1 MPINL
6 VGIVSLG
13 VALLNLV
20 LGFIVFF
27 RNPRKTNNIVYAV
40 IVSSISVWIVFTY
53 LYNNPSLLEPKD
65 WLKLVYLASYGML
78 FSQMLFAYFF
88 PKRIKSHF
96 LQYAVP
102 ILLTTIPSLYVLL
115 IQDSVIESV
124 VNHQERFVSV
134 AEMGSGYFLYTL
146 PNVLGILLLA
156 IYFLRKSK
164 AFVGYEKAQIKFYIL
179 GALLMMVPLVIVD
192 YGIPLLNGDTSFF
205 VYGPLFAIPFSVAL
219 AYSILE
225 NRFITITNILKKS
238 LYFGSNLVYAIA
250 TLLLANRFSENETF
264 KGINSFIVSVVYIS
278 IAIALYTTIYKN
290 LVSWIIN
297 VTFKEGKKKDEVMKN
312 FIQVSNMEL
321 TMDRIMINIKR
332 TIREIFKI
340 EKVGVILFDKNTLS
354 IRYQHYA
361 DFVDLETK
369 DLLEIVRYWDD
380 IASDPII
387 ISDEIKRETI
397 LDQDTV
403 PERVTKV
410 IEFMDHCRISAILPF
425 NSRTYMNGIVLLGY
439 RSDEY
444 PLTIEDIETL
454 EQLIFNISVSISR
467 AVLYQEVQEF
477 NKTLKSKVDEQT
489 KELQVKVEELQEAR
503 RKERDMID
511 IMGHE
516 LRTPATI
523 VKLNAG
529 LMEKYI
535 GSNPQDF
542 KKYLDRIKDSIENEI
557 KLINT
562 LLTSAKL
569 EGNRVEI
576 SNEKVD
582 IVAEIDMVI
591 HGHEREAEEKSIQLV
606 NSVKDGTPAIYGDK
620 VRTIEVLDNL
630 IGNAVKYTKTG
641 SVTVQTEYDADM
653 VKVSIIDTGDGI
665 PAEELPKLGN
675 KFHRVGNYIES
686 NEHVNIVRPGGT
698 GLGLFVVFGLVRLMK
713 GDIWVESE
721 VGKGSKFIFTL
732 PIYKDQEVTQ
742 SISGSKNM
750 FERLGLR
757 R

>member
-1 MPINL
+1 MKTDVQGLLILGNKQDNSLYSAGDINFIEGMVKNL
-6 VGIVSLG
+6 NIALG
-13 VALLNLV
+13 
-20 LGFIVFF
+20 
-27 RNPRKTNNIVYAV
+27 R
-40 IVSSISVWIVFTY
+40 
-53 LYNNPSLLEPKD
+53 SLLYK
-65 WLKLVYLASYGML
+65 
-78 FSQMLFAYFF
+78 Q
-88 PKRIKSHF
+88 
-96 LQYAVP
+96 LQ
-102 ILLTTIPSLYVLL
+102 
-115 IQDSVIESV
+115 
-124 VNHQERFVSV
+124 
-134 AEMGSGYFLYTL
+134 
-146 PNVLGILLLA
+146 
-156 IYFLRKSK
+156 
-164 AFVGYEKAQIKFYIL
+164 
-179 GALLMMVPLVIVD
+179 
-192 YGIPLLNGDTSFF
+192 SF
-205 VYGPLFAIPFSVAL
+205 
-219 AYSILE
+219 
-225 NRFITITNILKKS
+225 
-238 LYFGSNLVYAIA
+238 
-250 TLLLANRFSENETF
+250 NE
-264 KGINSFIVSVVYIS
+264 
-278 IAIALYTTIYKN
+278 
-290 LVSWIIN
+290 
-297 VTFKEGKKKDEVMKN
+297 
-312 FIQVSNMEL
+312 
-321 TMDRIMINIKR
+321 
-332 TIREIFKI
+332 
-340 EKVGVILFDKNTLS
+340 
-354 IRYQHYA
+354 
-361 DFVDLETK
+361 
-369 DLLEIVRYWDD
+369 
-380 IASDPII
+380 
-387 ISDEIKRETI
+387 
-397 LDQDTV
+397 
-403 PERVTKV
+403 
-410 IEFMDHCRISAILPF
+410 
-425 NSRTYMNGIVLLGY
+425 
-439 RSDEY
+439 
-444 PLTIEDIETL
+444 
-454 EQLIFNISVSISR
+454 
-467 AVLYQEVQEF
+467 
-477 NKTLKSKVDEQT
+477 TLKSKVDEQT

-576 SNEKVD
+576 SNGKVD

-630 IGNAVKYTKTG
+630 ISNAVKYTKTG

-665 PAEELPKLGN
+665 PADELPKLGN